1 MRHATSA
8 LVLSLL
14 LAGCATT
21 SEGATETP
29 AAAPAASMQADVAVT
44 SGGLHDAVAKAAI
57 TAKTVEE
64 FEFRL
69 DEQGALVKQ
78 AVYHDDASAISDA
91 VKAKAQEVFPGGTIT
106 HYETEWYAGVGDV
119 QEVEVKTADGRECEV
134 AALPDGTL
142 RYEECKLDLA
152 SLPTQ
157 ITEAIESAYPGGK
170 ILEAETKKGP
180 DLDVVTVE
188 VEAGGTE
195 YYVHMAPD
203 GEIQSVHKRVEAI
216 VEIPV
221 AVP

>member
-1 MRHATSA
+1 MSA
-8 LVLSLL
+8 DT
-14 LAGCATT
+14 AIA
-21 SEGATETP
+21 
-29 AAAPAASMQADVAVT
+29 
-44 SGGLHDAVAKAAI
+44 SGGLQEAVARAAI
-57 TAKTVEE
+57 TAKTVDE

-91 VKAKAQEVFPGGTIT
+91 VKAKALEVFPGGTIT

-119 QEVEVKTADGRECEV
+119 QEVEVETADGRECEV
-134 AALPDGTL
+134 SALPDGTL

-152 SLPTQ
+152 GLPTQ
-157 ITEAIESAYPGGK
+157 VTEAIESAYPGGK
-170 ILEAETKKGP
+170 ILEVETKKGP
-180 DLDVVTVE
+180 DLDVLTVE